1 MAGLVQVK
9 NSRPGRYRRTVAT
22 PLEGAEF
29 RVFRSLFHEW
39 PFNSV
44 EELGVELTRGVEL
57 STAEVEAA
65 LAGLRRKGYVEEF
78 KLGRWQLTSNG
89 YGIRRSLLGELRDA
103 IAVG

>member
-1 MAGLVQVK
+1 M
-9 NSRPGRYRRTVAT
+9 AT

-44 EELGVELTRGVEL
+44 EELRVELTRGVEL

-65 LAGLRRKGYVEEF
+65 LSGLRRKGYVEEF
-78 KLGRWQLTSNG
+78 KPGRWQLTSSG
-89 YGIRRSLLGELRDA
+89 YGVHRSLLRELRDT